1 MIRNRSS
8 KKKGKSIRASAGVM
22 SRMYGKSSRAKPT
35 SAIRRYKI
43 FHKKNPRGIVKLNG
57 LPPFVSKLGQCLS
70 VMYETD
76 KWEADGQDTRY
87 KHLHDRRR
95 GREVYAYEAVYTG
108 AAGAQ
113 DLPVDPPTPAEGFAR
128 LGKCCGFFVK
138 TDSGKVREYNP
149 EDTDL
154 FTSHKG
160 DLLGVYDPNWMNGK
174 GEVQGRWVAFIAGG
188 KLRVEAAGI
197 DG

>member
-8 KKKGKSIRASAGVM
+8 KKKGKSTRANTGVM
-22 SRMYGKSSRAKPT
+22 SRMYGKSSRANPT

-43 FHKKNPRGIVKLNG
+43 FHKKDPRGIVKLDG
-57 LPPFVSKLGQCLS
+57 LPPFVLKLGQCLS

-76 KWEADGQDTRY
+76 KWEADGEDTRY
-87 KHLHDRRR
+87 KHLHDKRR
-95 GREVYAYEAVYTG
+95 GSEVYAYEAAYTD

-113 DLPVDPPTPAEGFAR
+113 DFPVDPPTSAEGFAR

-138 TDSGKVREYNP
+138 TDSGEIREYNP
-149 EDTDL
+149 TDTDL
-154 FTSHKG
+154 FTSPKG
-160 DLLGVYDPNWMNGK
+160 NLLGIYHPT
-174 GEVQGRWVAFIAGG
+174 QGWLAFIAGG
-188 KLRVEAAGI
+188 KLRVEAPGI